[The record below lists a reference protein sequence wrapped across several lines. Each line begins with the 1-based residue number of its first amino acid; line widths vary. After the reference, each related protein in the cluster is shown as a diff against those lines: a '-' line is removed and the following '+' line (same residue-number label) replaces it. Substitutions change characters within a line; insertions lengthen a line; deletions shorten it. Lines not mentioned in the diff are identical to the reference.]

1 METMSWSV
9 APPLLDSVSVLDV
22 FTDQTR
28 LPNCGTIFLSKAR
41 GKSPD
46 SPVFIIPKPKKVSEE
61 SGEETVR
68 ITSETVVRVEHGKEG
83 NYEVVCLVLHPT
95 LGNIAGRQR
104 KHVFFV
110 MEEDQARTIL
120 KQVPGLFYNKTS
132 LEKRESGGS
141 TSDTMFSNVVSRMN
155 MNKCCSN
162 MQDPQCPESLFKDF
176 ITPYIYF
183 TKQWPQKDRMK
194 ESLFNTKSLPLLL
207 KRMKFDDRLI
217 RRALCDFI
225 RLHKCRAKSC
235 PGFSSIKCS
244 ACKSV
249 RYCDADCQELDFAR
263 HTKLCQKMKKERE
276 KTFHVGQI
284 LQKELQARMEGQKI
298 YSFEFFISNIHTRI
312 FEAFSDHLTEVSLQ
326 VLILSD
332 LEKHNIDHVDWNNLA
347 RLSTKRREVTYSRL
361 VSQMVY
367 HFGDENFLSEA
378 VRRQESDVE
387 VVQKNSRLTDFL
399 ELVQSS
405 IKDPSYLQIGTALLF
420 LTWFLVKSYKVLY
433 LGLPFSSW

>member
-1 METMSWSV
+1 
-9 APPLLDSVSVLDV
+9 
-22 FTDQTR
+22 
-28 LPNCGTIFLSKAR
+28 
-41 GKSPD
+41 
-46 SPVFIIPKPKKVSEE
+46 
-61 SGEETVR
+61 
-68 ITSETVVRVEHGKEG
+68 
-83 NYEVVCLVLHPT
+83 
-95 LGNIAGRQR
+95 
-104 KHVFFV
+104 
-110 MEEDQARTIL
+110 
-120 KQVPGLFYNKTS
+120 
-132 LEKRESGGS
+132 
-141 TSDTMFSNVVSRMN
+141 
-155 MNKCCSN
+155 
-162 MQDPQCPESLFKDF
+162 
-176 ITPYIYF
+176 
-183 TKQWPQKDRMK
+183 
-194 ESLFNTKSLPLLL
+194 
-207 KRMKFDDRLI
+207 
-217 RRALCDFI
+217 
-225 RLHKCRAKSC
+225 
-235 PGFSSIKCS
+235 
-244 ACKSV
+244 
-249 RYCDADCQELDFAR
+249 
-263 HTKLCQKMKKERE
+263 MKKERE

-399 ELVQSS
+399 ELVQNS